1 MRAMSFGAVALAAL
15 LPFAAALAEPIRG
28 GEIAARSTGGEFRG
42 YGTTQRGPLEDVI
55 WRLRPDGRVSSVSQL
70 RRRYPQSNSQ
80 FEEYTDTGTWRVE
93 GDRLCVAFDS
103 AHRGFSGCYA
113 VDGAGGDHVRL
124 AGPVHLEGTLSR

>member
-1 MRAMSFGAVALAAL
+1 MKAMFVGAAL
-15 LPFAAALAEPIRG
+15 LAAAIPILAAQAEPIRG
-28 GEIAARSTGGEFRG
+28 GEIVARSTGGEFRG

-55 WRLRPDGRVSSVSQL
+55 WRLRPDGRVSSISQL

-80 FEEYTDTGTWRVE
+80 FEEFTDTGTWRVE

-113 VDGAGGDHVRL
+113 VEGFGGDHVRL
-124 AGPVHLEGTLSR
+124 AGPVHLEGTLGR